1 MRIKILETHEEKNL
15 AFELRKEVFV
25 KEQNVP
31 IELELDDKDNLETTV
46 HVGLFDNKILV
57 GVARIL
63 DIDTDHIHI
72 GRVAIAKNY
81 RGRGLGKNIILG
93 CHDIIQK
100 LSIHKTIISELSA
113 QIQAENF
120 YKNLGYERVN
130 NEIYL
135 DAGIE
140 HIDMKIKLESN

>member
-1 MRIKILETHEEKNL
+1 MQIKILETSVEKNL

-31 IELELDDKDNLETTV
+31 IDLELDDKDNLETTV

-63 DIDTDHIHI
+63 DINTDHVHI
-72 GRVAIAKNY
+72 GRVAINKNY

-93 CHDIIQK
+93 CHDIIKK
-100 LSIHKTIISELSA
+100 LSALDIIFCELSA

-120 YKNLGYERVN
+120 YKKLGYERVN
-130 NEIYL
+130 NNIYL

-140 HIDMKIKLESN
+140 HIDMEIKLKK

>member
-1 MRIKILETHEEKNL
+1 MHIKILETHEEKNL
-15 AFELRKEVFV
+15 AFELRKEIFV

-31 IELELDDKDNLETTV
+31 IDLELDDKDNLETTV
-46 HVGLFDNKILV
+46 HVGLFDNKILI

-72 GRVAIAKNY
+72 GRVAIVKNY

-93 CHDIIQK
+93 CHDIIKK
-100 LSIHKTIISELSA
+100 LSALDIIVCELSA
-113 QIQAENF
+113 QIHAENF
-120 YKNLGYERVN
+120 YKKLGYERVN

-140 HIDMKIKLESN
+140 HVDMHIKLKK